1 MANKRL
7 GIASVLLGLSACG
20 SVPQADMSR
29 NADIVVYRSAWRDG
43 LDPRLSVQAP
53 ARDSIST
60 VAIPEFGGSF
70 LKISMRR
77 SEDFSRV
84 ASGTPRA
91 EVVFGAVARFA
102 LGQEYEVRWSTMLP
116 PNYKLDSL
124 QPEIITQ
131 VHQSRN
137 TGSPPFSLMLDG
149 GRYQVEVRGGANQVL
164 RSFSFG
170 TPVLDEGKIVNW
182 VLRYR
187 PDDKG
192 EGAITD
198 LFKDGVRVVNA
209 LGLPNS
215 YPDEKSAYLKIG
227 IYKWWW
233 VTRPSDVSERTMYYG
248 NVEISEKSGTRQ

>member
-1 MANKRL
+1 MANKFL
-7 GIASVLLGLSACG
+7 AVASVLLGLSACG

-29 NADIVVYRSAWRDG
+29 NPDTVLYRSAWRDG

-53 ARDSIST
+53 EPDSIST
-60 VAIPEFGGSF
+60 VAIPEFDASF

-84 ASGTPRA
+84 ANGTPRA
-91 EVVFGAVARFA
+91 EVVFGAVAHFA
-102 LGQEYEVRWSTMLP
+102 LGKEYEVRWSTMTP

-131 VHQSRN
+131 VHQSSN
-137 TGSPPFSLMLDG
+137 TGSPPFSLMLG
-149 GRYQVEVRGGANQVL
+149 GGHYQVEVRGGEHAV

-170 TPVLDEGKIVNW
+170 TPVSDEGKVVNW

-192 EGAITD
+192 AGAITD

-209 LGLPNS
+209 IGLPNS

-227 IYKWWW
+227 VYKWWW
-233 VTRPSDVSERTMYYG
+233 ITRPSDVSERTMYYG
-248 NVEISEKSGTRQ
+248 DVEIIEKPVTLK